1 VSTVQYRQTPTYTEQ
16 IAVGQKNNQ
25 AWYRYFTQNEVGT
38 PPSSEIAISVQA
50 SPLSYTAP
58 SKGFVIVSGG
68 TVTSIMFSRT
78 AGTFYLTGETAGVF
92 PMAQNDILKVTF
104 SVAPTMVFIPT

>member
-1 VSTVQYRQTPTYTEQ
+1 MSTVQYRQAPTYTEQ
-16 IAVGQKNNQ
+16 ISTGQRNNQ
-25 AWYRYFTQNEVGT
+25 VWYRYFTQNEVGT
-38 PPSSEIAISVQA
+38 PPSGEIAITANA

-78 AGTFYLTGETAGVF
+78 MNVFYLTGETAGVF
-92 PMAQNDILKVTF
+92 PMAQNDVLKVTF
-104 SVAPTMVFIPT
+104 SAAPSMVFIPT